1 MKRPLI
7 LAISGFLA
15 VAACAQEAAA
25 PPPAADKKQGELI
38 TVTSEGGAEIDQ
50 EKNLMIYIDNVKFL
64 HPSQG
69 LEMTCQR
76 LEVYRD
82 PPPEPKAKPV
92 LEEEAAKKAQP
103 DEEAA
108 AQPELREAIATGNVV
123 IRKKGA
129 DGKTSIGRGQKAIF
143 DGKKKVI
150 TLSGKPQPELDVG
163 SDYLFYAD
171 TIILKED
178 GKHMLG
184 NNARTVFKK
193 QKDQKEGGK
202 GGGDGR

>member
-1 MKRPLI
+1 MKITTILTLAGLI
-7 LAISGFLA
+7 AGVSL
-15 VAACAQEAAA
+15 AQEAAA
-25 PPPAADKKQGELI
+25 PPPAAKKKEGDLI
-38 TVTSEGGAEIDQ
+38 TVTSSSGAEIHQ
-50 EKNLMIYIDNVKFL
+50 TKNLMIYIDNVKFL
-64 HPSQG
+64 HPAQNM
-69 LEMTCQR
+69 EMSCDR

-92 LEEEAAKKAQP
+92 LEQEAATNSEPEEA
-103 DEEAA
+103 D

-129 DGKTSIGRGQKAIF
+129 DGKLTIGKGQKAVF
-143 DGKKKVI
+143 DAKKELI

-171 TIILKED
+171 TIILQED
-178 GKHMLG
+178 GQHRLG

-193 QKDQKEGGK
+193 QKAKKEGGD
-202 GGGDGR
+202 GGGQGR